1 MYSTE
6 SRRHS
11 AINVYFI
18 YELMA
23 QLSVTYHL
31 CPSSLLGL
39 AGPQGSWL
47 WLKCK
52 RTGSPCKHNSWWL
65 LISHWLKQH
74 SHGPM
79 SICVCAGL
87 QYYVAKACY
96 REGWRSSQSF
106 TLHIL
111 LMWKQLLSIRF
122 HLPLCRWLSPI
133 SFLTPQGLVLC
144 LAHFRWWYGSGW
156 LNEWMSFFFISLT
169 IPSPRNW
176 DQRVQITRLLGGL
189 HQIWC

>member
-1 MYSTE
+1 MYSIE

-52 RTGSPCKHNSWWL
+52 RTGSPCKHNSGWL

-74 SHGPM
+74 SHGPL

-96 REGWRSSQSF
+96 TEGWRSSQSF

-111 LMWKQLLSIRF
+111 LMNTSDNCYQYIFICLFAADSPSFPFLL
-122 HLPLCRWLSPI
+122 L
-133 SFLTPQGLVLC
+133 
-144 LAHFRWWYGSGW
+144 
-156 LNEWMSFFFISLT
+156 
-169 IPSPRNW
+169 
-176 DQRVQITRLLGGL
+176 RV
-189 HQIWC
+189 